1 MTVHQLGIGHRR
13 AEKLAFNG
21 LRLVLA
27 VVFSALGCALL
38 FVPGVAEG
46 LARGGYGPGFRFL
59 IGVCNIAGGIA
70 LLLSRLVEKVALVL
84 GLLVAGITVY
94 LLTEGQG
101 IVTIE
106 PTVVAFVL
114 LLFGAWLRFRRRAE
128 VASWREMLARYADHQ
143 DRILTELP
151 S

>member
-1 MTVHQLGIGHRR
+1 MAR
-13 AEKLAFNG
+13 ASDFSS
-21 LRLVLA
+21 VL
-27 VVFSALGCALL
+27 S
-38 FVPGVAEG
+38 
-46 LARGGYGPGFRFL
+46 
-59 IGVCNIAGGIA
+59 NIAGGIA

-94 LLTEGQG
+94 LLAEGEG

-128 VASWREMLARYADHQ
+128 VTAWREMLARYADHQ
-143 DRILTELP
+143 DRNLTE
-151 S
+151 

>member
-1 MTVHQLGIGHRR
+1 MHVHQIGIGHRR
-13 AEKLAFNG
+13 SERLAFEG

-46 LARGGYGPGFRFL
+46 LARSGYGAGFRFL
-59 IGVCNIAGGIA
+59 LGVCNIAGGIA
-70 LLLSRLVEKVALVL
+70 LLLSRLVLKVALVL
-84 GLLVAGITVY
+84 ALLVAGITVY
-94 LLTEGQG
+94 LLAESEG

-106 PTVVAFVL
+106 PTVVAIVL

-128 VASWREMLARYADHQ
+128 ATAWRAMLGRYADHQ
-143 DRILTELP
+143 DRIRTELP

>member
-1 MTVHQLGIGHRR
+1 MNVHQLGVGHRR
-13 AEKLAFNG
+13 SKKLAFNG
-21 LRLVLA
+21 LRLVLG

-59 IGVCNIAGGIA
+59 LGACNLAGGSA

-94 LLTEGQG
+94 LLTEGAG
-101 IVTIE
+101 IVTFE

-128 VASWREMLARYADHQ
+128 VTAWREMLARYADHQ
-143 DRILTELP
+143 DRILTALP